1 MPGKFKS
8 IGLLIFFL
16 IYAFTGADAQVKIF
30 YKNAL
35 AKIKNG
41 NTHVVVKDWDFPG
54 SPLFFSTF
62 KKSWTITKGVDF
74 IKISDLKQNL
84 KAGDSFFS
92 IESYVQNGKN
102 GASSAFFYL
111 NFWILNS
118 PKRKSNVGLSDES
131 LIAQIPLS
139 VDTLVLKRP
148 KKIKNGVYP
157 DFDFDGN
164 GFFANWYPGTLKNYL
179 LELSIEL
186 QKGVKTDLI
195 EDIADKDELKMLRK
209 DVLYCTEDD
218 LMSPQYTKDKD
229 SYVAKLFTDYKYRYK
244 VLKNIELDEKIIA
257 DYEPIYYLLFIHN
270 TTAGKILAI
279 INSHSGETVY
289 MSHKLSSSYYLKPE
303 DLKDIYNT
311 LLNLNKSEQ

>member
-1 MPGKFKS
+1 
-8 IGLLIFFL
+8 
-16 IYAFTGADAQVKIF
+16 
-30 YKNAL
+30 
-35 AKIKNG
+35 
-41 NTHVVVKDWDFPG
+41 
-54 SPLFFSTF
+54 
-62 KKSWTITKGVDF
+62 
-74 IKISDLKQNL
+74 
-84 KAGDSFFS
+84 
-92 IESYVQNGKN
+92 
-102 GASSAFFYL
+102 
-111 NFWILNS
+111 
-118 PKRKSNVGLSDES
+118 
-131 LIAQIPLS
+131 LS
-139 VDTLVLKRP
+139 VNTQVLKRP

-195 EDIADKDELKMLRK
+195 EDKADKDELKMLRK

-218 LMSPQYTKDKD
+218 LMSPEYTKDKD

-244 VLKNIELDEKIIA
+244 ILKNIELDEKIIA

-270 TTAGKILAI
+270 TTAGKVLAI

-311 LLNLNKSEQ
+311 LLNLNKSDQ